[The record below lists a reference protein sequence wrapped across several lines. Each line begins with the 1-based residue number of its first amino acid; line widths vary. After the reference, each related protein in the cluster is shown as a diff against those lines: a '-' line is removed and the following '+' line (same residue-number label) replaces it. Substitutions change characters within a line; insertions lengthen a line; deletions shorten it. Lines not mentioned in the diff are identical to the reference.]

1 MLVLMESRRPLDTDR
16 GIYAN
21 YYRADHLGCWAHRA
35 TARGF
40 PPLGNVDAELSLRR
54 LAVNSLFL
62 PIAQRYARQ

>member
-21 YYRADHLGCWAHRA
+21 YYRADHLGCEAHRA
-35 TARGF
+35 SGAGF
-40 PPLGNVDAELSLRR
+40 PPFGSVAGEQSLKG
-54 LAVNSLFL
+54 LAVNLLFL